1 MVELSCFAEEV
12 LDEILEI
19 LWTKLEDGGH
29 ESVSREEIVVGSG
42 PVHEEALSILEK
54 NGLIVMKDGIVQLT
68 DLGFEE
74 ASQTI
79 RRHRLSERMFYD
91 LFDISEDQMEE
102 VACRFEHLLIKPE
115 LEEKICEL
123 LGHPRTCPH
132 GRIIPVG
139 ECCDRAEAQI
149 DQTVVSM
156 SDLRQGETGA
166 IAYVQTGDSD
176 KLKKLMAMGILP
188 GESIVL
194 ERRFPSFVFSVGRSR
209 YAVDEGMAEAIF
221 VRRAPNAT
229 ASQTQPDSDASG
241 TRLKKP
247 AWEGRPSR
255 KKD

>member
-1 MVELSCFAEEV
+1 MVELSCFAEEI
-12 LDEILEI
+12 LDEVLEI
-19 LWTKLEDGGH
+19 LWTKLEEGGH
-29 ESVSREEIVVGSG
+29 DSVPKEEIVVGSG

-54 NGLIVMKDGIVQLT
+54 EGLLLLENGTVALT

-74 ASQTI
+74 ARRTI

-91 LFDISEDQMEE
+91 LFEISEDQMED

-123 LGHPRTCPH
+123 LGHPRSCPH
-132 GRIIPVG
+132 GRIIPMG
-139 ECCDRAEAQI
+139 ECCDRAETQV

-156 SDLRQGETGA
+156 SDLRQGEAGA

-188 GESIVL
+188 GEPVTL

-209 YAVDEGMAEAIF
+209 YAVDEGMADAIF
-221 VRRAPNAT
+221 VRRGVKVP
-229 ASQTQPDSDASG
+229 STQPPAASG
-241 TRLKKP
+241 TPGHRPKKQ
-247 AWEGRPSR
+247 AWEGRPR
-255 KKD
+255 RGTK